1 MSGRLL
7 RPAPAAF
14 ANPAETGAAPP
25 SRSADIHHWIASAAP
40 ALGLTPADVNSALS
54 ADPLIR
60 AITALLHEDGSWTG
74 TATALHAI
82 LERNAVPG
90 LPAAPRALTQRLHA
104 TPLCIFGI
112 HLAHQVNHENRL
124 LNLSATQSN
133 FAASQDPEFCVAD

>member
-60 AITALLHEDGSWTG
+60 AIAALLHDAIWTG
-74 TATALHAI
+74 TATQLHSI
-82 LERNAVPG
+82 LPTNAVPD
-90 LPAAPRALTQRLHA
+90 LPPTPNAPSQP
-104 TPLCIFGI
+104 TP
-112 HLAHQVNHENRL
+112 
-124 LNLSATQSN
+124 
-133 FAASQDPEFCVAD
+133 PPPPPYY